1 MGEIGTGIAAIGTM
15 GEELTKKELA
25 FDMLS
30 KEASEKLKK
39 QVKDFISVA
48 MVELKKKYNSDD
60 PKAVSKRLTLLAQLL
75 PSISVAGAISTKAYY
90 KRKSEL
96 MTQHVANPETKKLG
110 VLMIK
115 DMAKDQCYDEMA
127 LMELTKSVREDLKEE
142 IGALRTQL
150 SYYREELSLKL
161 GKHQG

>member
-1 MGEIGTGIAAIGTM
+1 MAEKETGIAAIGTL
-15 GEELTKKELA
+15 GADITRKELE

-30 KEASEKLKK
+30 KAESDKLKK

-48 MVELKKKYNSDD
+48 MVELKKKYDSDD
-60 PKAVSKRLTLLAQLL
+60 PKKVSHRLTLLAQLL
-75 PSISVAGAISTKAYY
+75 PSISVAGAISTKAYH

-96 MTQHVANPETKKLG
+96 MNKHIANPETKKLG

-115 DMAKDQCYDEMA
+115 DMAKDECYDEMA

-161 GKHQG
+161 GKHQ